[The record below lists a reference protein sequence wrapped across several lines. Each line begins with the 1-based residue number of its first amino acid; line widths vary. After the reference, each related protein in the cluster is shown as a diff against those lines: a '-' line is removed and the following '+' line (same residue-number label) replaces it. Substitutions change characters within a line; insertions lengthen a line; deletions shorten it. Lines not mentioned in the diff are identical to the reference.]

1 MAAAHQGSSGCRRRR
16 GGRAPLLLALAVV
29 GGALVGP
36 SQAWVMRPLQQA
48 PFAVGS
54 HISHS
59 HARRRAAASCG
70 PLGGPLGGQQQGRTT
85 LALAAAAADGA
96 DAGAGAG
103 ATSSASYDVDVAI
116 IGGGPA
122 GSVMAALLAE
132 QHKLKVVLMDPKLEE
147 RWIPNYGVWLEEWQ
161 GGLWCVWARLVV
173 IVWGLRTYL
182 FACDSLTPHI
192 PLQHHT
198 IQRWSAPWASR
209 WSTAS

>member
-1 MAAAHQGSSGCRRRR
+1 M
-16 GGRAPLLLALAVV
+16 LLALAVV
-29 GGALVGP
+29 CSALVGP

-48 PFAVGS
+48 PFAVDSS

-59 HARRRAAASCG
+59 HARRRAAAATVPSCG
-70 PLGGPLGGQQQGRTT
+70 SLGRQRQGRTA

-96 DAGAGAG
+96 DAGVGAG
-103 ATSSASYDVDVAI
+103 ASSSASYDVDVAI

-161 GGLWCVWARLVV
+161 GVGCVVCFVSPRRRCVGIAYVCICR
-173 IVWGLRTYL
+173 
-182 FACDSLTPHI
+182 
-192 PLQHHT
+192 
-198 IQRWSAPWASR
+198 
-209 WSTAS
+209 